1 MKVANE
7 KQDAQMQQYLHASH
21 YRENL
26 KFVLTCAGYGIPI
39 AYIYTLVL
47 IQNIATILLDV
58 LAFLAV
64 ICQVWGQWKE
74 KRRSGLHTAKDF
86 ATLLLQQGILRFS
99 FALFAS
105 VTNLVTAYISPM
117 VGTYVG
123 AFQNVLSVI
132 LICEFTLDLRRRN
145 TTTRSLP
152 NLSALEFA
160 DLNLSSQEN
169 PEVRS
174 IQSIFGRLHE
184 RMIAD
189 MGERNDP
196 VSMGIDAP
204 DQGEPDLETA

>member
-1 MKVANE
+1 
-7 KQDAQMQQYLHASH
+7 
-21 YRENL
+21 
-26 KFVLTCAGYGIPI
+26 FVL
-39 AYIYTLVL
+39 
-47 IQNIATILLDV
+47 
-58 LAFLAV
+58 
-64 ICQVWGQWKE
+64 
-74 KRRSGLHTAKDF
+74 
-86 ATLLLQQGILRFS
+86 
-99 FALFAS
+99 
-105 VTNLVTAYISPM
+105 LVTVTGLVVDYTAIQAGSD
-117 VGTYVG
+117 VAV
-123 AFQNVLSVI
+123 FQNVLSTI

-196 VSMGIDAP
+196 VSIGIDALG
-204 DQGEPDLETA
+204 QGEPDLETA